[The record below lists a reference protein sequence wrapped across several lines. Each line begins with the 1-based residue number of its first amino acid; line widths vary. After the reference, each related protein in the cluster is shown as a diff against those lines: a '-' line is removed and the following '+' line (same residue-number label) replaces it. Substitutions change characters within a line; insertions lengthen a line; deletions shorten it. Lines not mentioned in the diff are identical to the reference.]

1 MSRILILS
9 LLSFA
14 ACQGPNYASR
24 PELPPRVVAAPPAAA
39 PSAAPVA
46 GATGAPT
53 ATADNPQTQQ
63 WLQQEIDRATPPP
76 PTPARFTPPINGTT
90 NEQATQ
96 QWLQQ
101 QIDERNARNPEQAP
115 APIYQTVEHT
125 TYVDRPVYTDRPYQD
140 PHYDDY
146 GRPVYGSPY
155 AERPSTF
162 PVHTAIGAGMG
173 AIIGNQFH
181 HQSGQGAAIGAGVGL
196 LLDLF
201 AHH

>member
-24 PELPPRVVAAPPAAA
+24 PELPPRIATAPPVTAPPAAA
-39 PSAAPVA
+39 PTAPV
-46 GATGAPT
+46 
-53 ATADNPQTQQ
+53 TADNPQTQQ
-63 WLQQEIDRATPPP
+63 WLQQEIDRATPPA
-76 PTPARFTPPINGTT
+76 PAHYTPPINGTT

-101 QIDERNARNPEQAP
+101 QIEERNAHNPEQPP

-125 TYVDRPVYTDRPYQD
+125 TYVDRPVYYDRRYPDQ
-140 PHYDDY
+140 HYDDY
-146 GRPVYGSPY
+146 GQPAYGNPY
-155 AERPSTF
+155 YGHPGTF

>member
-14 ACQGPNYASR
+14 ACQGPSYASR
-24 PELPPRVVAAPPAAA
+24 PELPPRIVATPPAAA
-39 PSAAPVA
+39 TS
-46 GATGAPT
+46 GEATGAPT
-53 ATADNPQTQQ
+53 APVTADNPQTQQ
-63 WLQQEIDRATPPP
+63 WLQQEIDRAAPPA
-76 PTPARFTPPINGTT
+76 PAHFTPPVNGTT

-101 QIDERNARNPEQAP
+101 QIEERNARNPEQPP

-125 TYVDRPVYTDRPYQD
+125 TYVDRPVYSQD
-140 PHYDDY
+140 QNYDDR
-146 GRPVYGSPY
+146 GQPVYGSPY
-155 AERPSTF
+155 YGNPYYGHPSTF